1 MNEQNKPT
9 GPKGPMAGSMQG
21 LQPHKR
27 KSSLNRETLIKI
39 GTQLQVPYNEV
50 VNQGV
55 PERFVT
61 LIRRLESGEIQAAP
75 AGDTLQGEN
84 SASDEKGS

>member
-9 GPKGPMAGSMQG
+9 GPKGPMARSMQG

-27 KSSLNRETLIKI
+27 KSSLNRETLVKI

-61 LIRRLESGEIQAAP
+61 LIRRLESGEIEAAP
-75 AGDTLQGEN
+75 VGDTLQGGN
-84 SASDEKGS
+84 TASDEKGS

>member
-1 MNEQNKPT
+1 MNEDNKPT

-27 KSSLNRETLIKI
+27 KSSLTRETLVKI

-55 PERFVT
+55 PERFVN
-61 LIRRLESGEIQAAP
+61 LLRRLESGEIQAP
-75 AGDTLQGEN
+75 RDDTFQGE
-84 SASDEKGS
+84 SAASDEKGS